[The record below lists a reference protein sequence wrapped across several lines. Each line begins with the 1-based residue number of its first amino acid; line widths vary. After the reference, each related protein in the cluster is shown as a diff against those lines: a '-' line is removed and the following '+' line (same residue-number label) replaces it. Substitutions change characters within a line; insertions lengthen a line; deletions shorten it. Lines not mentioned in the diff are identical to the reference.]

1 MIRVNYVASDRAA
14 NVFQHDELAARFQ
27 HPATL
32 AQACN
37 GLGHRADGEGLAR
50 TQRNQW
56 RPVCMHGSKD
66 MHSKSW

>member
-14 NVFQHDELAARFQ
+14 NVFQHDELAVRFQ

-37 GLGHRADGEGLAR
+37 GLGHRADGEGLAASR
-50 TQRNQW
+50 RRAAAPGGLSNYS
-56 RPVCMHGSKD
+56 R
-66 MHSKSW
+66 